1 MEMAQTPHLRSALA
15 LGVSAAALIA
25 AQPAFAQEARAQ
37 QASATMIDELVVT
50 AQRREQAL
58 QDVPIAVSAFSEES
72 LKMQRLETG
81 QDLLRAVPNVNFSR
95 ANFGGF
101 NFQIRGIGTKLVAT
115 SADAAIGVHVNNVP
129 LGASTLADSNFF
141 DVERIEILRGPQ
153 GTQFGRNTTG
163 GLINI
168 ITAKPT
174 DIFEASVTGEVGNYD
189 SRRASGFINIPMGE
203 MFALRAAGSYF
214 KREGFGDNLLT
225 GQDIDGRDL
234 WSSRVTLAFN
244 PTDNVRSYLM
254 WEHFEEDDNRTQ
266 VGKQLCIK
274 DNGRTSVG
282 GVPTTGLGGST
293 QNYFSQGC
301 ALGDLRGPAGLGTL
315 NSSATLGGGLGNLT
329 GLITGDAYAGKVQ
342 DPDLRSIES
351 AFEPVYQNKFDAV
364 IFNLGVDLTDSLSV
378 SYTGS
383 YSKGESFSRA
393 DYNRVTPSQTFN
405 VTPLSPGGFFADP
418 QVGTANQFRTFQ
430 FGVGEGEQRTHEL
443 RLQSIFDGPFNFSLG
458 FSRQKS
464 KSRSDLY
471 VTSNTLTAVAVGLYN
486 LNLLAPLGCPALGG
500 PGLPCVLVDPSPIP
514 TGIGGNYFDNRTEYE
529 VTSTAGFGEVM
540 YDFTDTLK
548 VTAGLRYTQDRK
560 KAQPYAP
567 ALFIPGDQG
576 VAPLAIQRATFEEF
590 TGRFNVEWSPDLGFT
605 DRTLLYASYAR
616 GYKGGGFNPP
626 QTPGQELFPKTYEP
640 EFIDAFEIGAKNT
653 LLGGSM
659 VLNATAFYYDYVG
672 YQVSQIIQRTSVNTN
687 IDATVYGAELEAM
700 WEPVRNLRLNANF
713 GYLKTELDDTS
724 ALDLMDLTQ
733 GDPNFVTIK
742 NGSAFSNCIAST
754 AQVANLQGLINA
766 GVLPAIALAGAPGA
780 AGIGVCQ
787 GAFAS
792 DGPGG
797 APDGPLSALAVV
809 NPLPGIPDQ
818 LGGNQLPNS
827 PEWTAS
833 IGAQYA
839 WELSGGWTVTPRVD
853 FYYQADSYARI
864 YNRISDQLDSYTNTN
879 LTLMVENPEWGV
891 SAQLYVRNVT
901 DETVITD
908 QYLTDDTSGLYT
920 NIFLSEPRTY
930 GLAVTKRF

>member
-1 MEMAQTPHLRSALA
+1 MAYTPPLRSALA
-15 LGVSAAALIA
+15 LGVCTAALLA
-25 AQPAFAQEARAQ
+25 AHPVYAQERA
-37 QASATMIDELVVT
+37 ATATVVGEVVVT

-58 QDVPIAVSAFSEES
+58 QDVPIAVSAFSGDN
-72 LKMQRLETG
+72 LKEQRLETG

-141 DVERIEILRGPQ
+141 DVERVEILRGPQ

-168 ITAKPT
+168 ITNKPT
-174 DIFEASVTGEVGNYD
+174 DQYEASVTGELGNYD
-189 SRRASGFINIPMGE
+189 SKRASGFVNVPLGDKLS
-203 MFALRAAGSYF
+203 ARVAGSYF
-214 KREGFGDNLLT
+214 KRDGFGDNLLT

-234 WSSRVTLAFN
+234 WSSRVTVQFD
-244 PTDNVRSYLM
+244 PSDVFTGYVM
-254 WEHFEEDDNRTQ
+254 WEHFKEDDNRTQ

-274 DNGRTSVG
+274 DTGRTNVG

-351 AFEPVYQNKFDAV
+351 AFSPVYRNKFDAIIV
-364 IFNLGVDLTDSLSV
+364 NLSWTLSDHLNL

-383 YSKGESFSRA
+383 YSKGESFQRA
-393 DYNRVTPSQTFN
+393 DYNRVAPNNTFN
-405 VTPLSPGGFFADP
+405 VTPLSPGGVFADP
-418 QVGTANQFRTFQ
+418 QVGTGNKFRTFQ
-430 FGVGEGEQRTHEL
+430 FGVGEGEGRSHEL
-443 RLQSIFDGPFNFSLG
+443 RLMSSFDGPLNFSLG
-458 FSRQKS
+458 ASYQKS
-464 KSRSDLY
+464 NATSDLY

-486 LNLLAPLGCPALGG
+486 LTILAPLGCPALGG
-500 PGLPCVLVDPSPIP
+500 PAYCVLVDPNPIP
-514 TGIGGNYFDNRTEYE
+514 NGSGGNYFDNRTDYRIR
-529 VTSTAGFGEVM
+529 SKAAFGEVN
-540 YDFTDTLK
+540 YEFSESFR
-548 VTAGLRYTQDRK
+548 VTGGLRFTQDNK
-560 KAQPYAP
+560 WAQPYSP
-567 ALFIPGDQG
+567 ALFVPGNTG
-576 VAPLAIQRATFEEF
+576 VAKLPIQQVTFEEV
-590 TGRFNVEWSPDLGFT
+590 TGRINAEWTPDLAFT

-626 QTPGQELFPKTYEP
+626 QTPGQELFPKTYNP
-640 EFIDAFEIGAKNT
+640 EFINAYEIGAKNT
-653 LLGGSM
+653 LLGGKM
-659 VLNATAFYYDYVG
+659 VLNATGFYYDYKG

-687 IDATVYGAELEAM
+687 INAKIWGAELEAL
-700 WEPVRNLRLNANF
+700 WEPIRNLRFNANV
-713 GYLKTELDDTS
+713 GYLHTKLDDTS

-733 GDPNFVTIK
+733 GDASYVTIK
-742 NGSAFSNCIAST
+742 NGSTFSNCIAPT
-754 AQVANLQGLINA
+754 AQVARLQALINA
-766 GVLPAIALAGAPGA
+766 GVLPAIALAGAPGTP
-780 AGIGVCQ
+780 GIGVCQ
-787 GAFAS
+787 GAFFS

-797 APDGPLSALAVV
+797 ATDGALSALVTV
-809 NPLPGIPDQ
+809 NPSAGIPDQ

-827 PEWTAS
+827 PHWTVS
-833 IGAQYA
+833 VGGQYT
-839 WELSGGWTVTPRVD
+839 WELDGGWTATPRVD
-853 FYYQADSYARI
+853 FYYQADSFSRI
-864 YNRISDQLDSYTNTN
+864 YNRISDKLDSYTNTN
-879 LTLMVENPEWGV
+879 ISLIVEKPDWGLT
-891 SAQLYVRNVT
+891 AQFYVRNVT

-930 GLAVTKRF
+930 GVALTKKF